1 MKGWTSTL
9 CGETLFKNYGM
20 YNKND
25 EFTGQNC
32 IWIEEDTITFFST
45 IKEGPGSNCCQ
56 FHAKSMTL
64 FLSNPAFFLLLC
76 ITTRKHTDKTPL
88 STNIKRTHSCQKK
101 KKNTK
106 GKTETQRKIETRNI
120 TQNQPSRPPISESIS
135 VLKFAICVDFTIMF
149 WSFSHTANETMF
161 YSISAETVSLISQ
174 ESACLFLKTPKFS
187 LFCT

>member
-1 MKGWTSTL
+1 MQKAWLYSSLIQLFSCFSVLRHANILTKHLCPLTL
-9 CGETLFKNYGM
+9 
-20 YNKND
+20 
-25 EFTGQNC
+25 
-32 IWIEEDTITFFST
+32 
-45 IKEGPGSNCCQ
+45 KEPI
-56 FHAKSMTL
+56 
-64 FLSNPAFFLLLC
+64 PA
-76 ITTRKHTDKTPL
+76 
-88 STNIKRTHSCQKK
+88 KK
-101 KKNTK
+101 KKKKTTK
-106 GKTETQRKIETRNI
+106 GKTETQTKIETRNI